1 MQPCEELK
9 VYIKPSVIPII
20 NPKIL
25 DITKI
30 NIKDLENGVGFI
42 EGLNKLKDM
51 VQEGDIIC
59 SWAKDDIAEIIRNAN
74 YYGYDDLIW
83 IDNYLDIQEYVTKIL
98 GYRKS
103 LSLKNAL
110 KALKIRVNEELLHDA
125 LNDCIY
131 TAHVFKNVYNS
142 RAVKNYIVE
151 DIYKMPALEVRAL
164 EGIELDYEKINQIC
178 PKCQRKMEVDYPFR
192 IMGWRF
198 ISLGTCSKCNS
209 RILDELI
216 VKKSLCGE
224 EIYKEVAT
232 VIDEYDYLRY
242 ENKLKNKIYN

>member
-1 MQPCEELK
+1 
-9 VYIKPSVIPII
+9 
-20 NPKIL
+20 
-25 DITKI
+25 
-30 NIKDLENGVGFI
+30 
-42 EGLNKLKDM
+42 
-51 VQEGDIIC
+51 
-59 SWAKDDIAEIIRNAN
+59 
-74 YYGYDDLIW
+74 
-83 IDNYLDIQEYVTKIL
+83 
-98 GYRKS
+98 
-103 LSLKNAL
+103 
-110 KALKIRVNEELLHDA
+110 
-125 LNDCIY
+125 
-131 TAHVFKNVYNS
+131 
-142 RAVKNYIVE
+142 
-151 DIYKMPALEVRAL
+151 MPALEVRAL
-164 EGIELDYEKINQIC
+164 EGIELDYEKINQMC